1 VESVQDI
8 ELYKGLIMEM
18 TLINF
23 VILALGAYRLT
34 HIITTDAI
42 ADGFR
47 QWVWSKKDPTTKI
60 GYLIT
65 CNWCTGFWVSLLFVI
80 GVSALP
86 QLTFVVSL
94 VLAISAAVGL
104 LSVWAER

>member
-1 VESVQDI
+1 
-8 ELYKGLIMEM
+8 MEI

-34 HIITTDAI
+34 HLITTDAI

-47 QWVWSKKDPTTKI
+47 QKVWSKYPPATKI

-65 CNWCTGFWVSLLFVI
+65 CNWCTGFWVSFLFVI
-80 GVSALP
+80 GVSILP

-94 VLAISAAVGL
+94 VLAISAAIGL
-104 LSVWAER
+104 ISAWIENK

>member
-1 VESVQDI
+1 
-8 ELYKGLIMEM
+8 MEM

-42 ADGFR
+42 ADNFR
-47 QWVWSKKDPTTKI
+47 QWVWSKQGPTTKI

-65 CNWCTGFWVSLLFVI
+65 CNWCTGFWVSLAFVI
-80 GVSALP
+80 GASILP

-94 VLAISAAVGL
+94 VLAISAVIGL
-104 LSVWAER
+104 LSAWIER